1 MNRILRTV
9 LSLLLVCTAAHARRH
24 TAFEPVF
31 FDASEAAPQ
40 TLQAPAD
47 DADAP
52 APAAA
57 TDAPEA
63 QEAVPEEAV
72 HGEIA
77 PSVPDPEPETQNV
90 AERTGA
96 IHYAPALDA
105 ETTAVSSEAR
115 RFRFELGIRSMG
127 AWLTDDRQGKPFDGS
142 FVGSIYKIKAKQN
155 WVPIHPYA
163 QLSFALPGGLWLGAG
178 ATYSHLDVETLDDG
192 GGDGD
197 IESDLVMGYV
207 LLEYPVAR
215 LRPYAEA
222 GYGRAFNTFDADASW
237 SAGGRREFVLEDSPA
252 WMAGGGIGLAVTE
265 RFTVDAHVR
274 YVHFDVDGT
283 YEFRGDSRP
292 DTDFT
297 FTPSYVAAGIG
308 VSYAL

>member
-1 MNRILRTV
+1 MNRIFQAILA
-9 LSLLLVCTAAHARRH
+9 LLLLCPVAFARSH

-31 FDASEAAPQ
+31 FDAEETAPQ
-40 TLQAPAD
+40 TLQPTAEE
-47 DADAP
+47 ADAP
-52 APAAA
+52 VAS
-57 TDAPEA
+57 EA
-63 QEAVPEEAV
+63 REAVPAERW
-72 HGEIA
+72 HGGIA
-77 PSVPDPEPETQNV
+77 PSVPEEERST

-96 IHYAPALDA
+96 IHYAPAMEADLPDADLPEPAPDA
-105 ETTAVSSEAR
+105 ER

-127 AWLTDDRQGKPFDGS
+127 AWLTDDRQGEPFHGS

-155 WVPIHPYA
+155 WVPIHPFA

-197 IESDLVMGYV
+197 IESDLVLGYV

-222 GYGRAFNTFDADASW
+222 GCGRAFNTFDADASW
-237 SAGGRREFVLEDSPA
+237 SAGGRREFVLEDSTA
-252 WMAGGGIGLAVTE
+252 WMAGGGIGVAVTD

-283 YEFRGDSRP
+283 YEFHGDSRP

-297 FTPSYVAAGIG
+297 FTPSYVAAGVG

>member
-1 MNRILRTV
+1 MNRIIR
-9 LSLLLVCTAAHARRH
+9 SLLALLLLCTAASARRH
-24 TAFEPVF
+24 TAFEPVL
-31 FDASEAAPQ
+31 FDGPEPPPQ
-40 TLQAPAD
+40 SLEAPAEE
-47 DADAP
+47 
-52 APAAA
+52 
-57 TDAPEA
+57 TDVPSTEA
-63 QEAVPEEAV
+63 QEAVPADRRP
-72 HGEIA
+72 GGIA
-77 PSVPDPEPETQNV
+77 PSVPEAEQSV

-96 IHYAPALDA
+96 IHYAPAMEADA
-105 ETTAVSSEAR
+105 PEAAPDAGR

-127 AWLTDDRQGKPFDGS
+127 AWLTDDRQGEPFHGS

-155 WVPIHPYA
+155 WVPIHPFA

-197 IESDLVMGYV
+197 IESDLVLGYV

-222 GYGRAFNTFDADASW
+222 GCGRAFNTFDADASW
-237 SAGGRREFVLEDSPA
+237 SAGGRREFVLEDSTA
-252 WMAGGGIGLAVTE
+252 WMAGGGIGVAVTD

-297 FTPSYVAAGIG
+297 FTPSYVAAGVG